1 MNSTSPLI
9 PIHDTEALVDAIN
22 HAVELEGETE
32 ARIEFM
38 LRTLQRLMQRD
49 ARCALWL
56 LEELERDPAPR
67 IRSRTLVYPKA
78 APASP
83 GTLAGAQQALDTTA
97 PVTRNMLRR
106 VLRTLRTP
114 CTTIL
119 SEAAD
124 PQWFED
130 VLVRELMKLTG
141 TVDCIVSMWASSD
154 DHAIFLIVHRG
165 ANDPAFRSDET
176 TMVSLMLRAVAP
188 FADRAMARKAAGSP
202 HDGLSPR
209 EREVLL
215 MLLSGDSEKQV
226 AANLS
231 RSINTVHTFVRQIYR
246 QFNVSSRGELMAEFV
261 DKAVLESIRQA
272 APTR

>member
-1 MNSTSPLI
+1 MNNASPLI

-22 HAVELEGETE
+22 HAVELEGESE

-49 ARCALWL
+49 ARCVLWML
-56 LEELERDPAPR
+56 DQLERDPAPR
-67 IRSRTLVYPKA
+67 IHSRTLVYPKA

-83 GTLAGAQQALDTTA
+83 GTLAGAQLALDTSA
-97 PVTRNMLRR
+97 PVTRNMLRT

-114 CTTIL
+114 CSLIL
-119 SEAAD
+119 SEASE

-130 VLVRELMKLTG
+130 VLVRKLMTLTG
-141 TVDCIVSMWASSD
+141 TVDCIVSMWASSE
-154 DHAIFLIVHRG
+154 DHAIFLIVHRS
-165 ANDPAFRSDET
+165 ADDPAFRSEET

-188 FADRAMARKAAGSP
+188 FADRAMAQRSLGAP
-202 HDGLSPR
+202 QDNLSPR

-215 MLLSGDSEKQV
+215 MLLGGDSEKQI
-226 AANLS
+226 AGNLS

-246 QFNVSSRGELMAEFV
+246 EFNVSSRGELMAQFV
-261 DKAVLESIRQA
+261 DQAVLASIRQA
-272 APTR
+272 TTAS